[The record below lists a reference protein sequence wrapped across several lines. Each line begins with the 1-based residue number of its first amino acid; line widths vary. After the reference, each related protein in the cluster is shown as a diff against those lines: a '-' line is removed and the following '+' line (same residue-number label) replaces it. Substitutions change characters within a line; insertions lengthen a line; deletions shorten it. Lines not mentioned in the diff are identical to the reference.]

1 MAGTEQ
7 TLWLQQKRSALPA
20 FSRLLKF
27 LEETS
32 GLADDC
38 WRDSECDR
46 VYAELQAPVHNHTL
60 ASLTPGLSSW
70 SSWGLAVQGRRR
82 VFQKE
87 LQHFVGHFEAR
98 QQNLIFDLSV
108 GKKMVLIIEVI
119 GTLWPFSN
127 RIHEFKESKDRSVEE
142 LVGVHGVAGRG
153 GASPWTRTRGRR
165 EVGRDCGLN
174 SSQN

>member
-127 RIHEFKESKDRSVEE
+127 RIHEFKESKDRSVKSWSEFMGWLGEGEPHPEPGPEE
-142 LVGVHGVAGRG
+142 G
-153 GASPWTRTRGRR
+153 GKWGGT
-165 EVGRDCGLN
+165 VD
-174 SSQN
+174 